1 CILFDLLFVVVP
13 RCFTLFAV
21 VSVHLSS
28 MRILKK
34 HEKNYFLLATGSV
47 VTFSCAPASISN
59 RSTHISSALR
69 FASR

>member
-1 CILFDLLFVVVP
+1 MFVIVS
-13 RCFTLFAV
+13 RYCTLFHV

-34 HEKNYFLLATGSV
+34 HEKNYFILVTGSV
-47 VTFSCAPASISN
+47 VTFSCVPASISN

-69 FASR
+69 FASI